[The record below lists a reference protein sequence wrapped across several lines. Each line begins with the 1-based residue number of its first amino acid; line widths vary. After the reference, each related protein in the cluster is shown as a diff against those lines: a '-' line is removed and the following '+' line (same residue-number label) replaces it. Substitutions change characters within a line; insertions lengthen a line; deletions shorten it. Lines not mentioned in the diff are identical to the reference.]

1 MQAQLSL
8 PSLSAGM
15 PARSLSRTDFVKS
28 AIDIEVQDTL
38 VRDVDERR
46 ASSVMER
53 QYPAAQSYYN
63 TMLELKEVY
72 EREERERELARQ
84 KEEGRKLQDAFVHL
98 DHDLNTEWDERMH
111 QFELKCEEM
120 WKHLAERHAV
130 AKEELNKSCEPLRR
144 LKPKFSPELL
154 AMMRSE
160 SVLAKQHRYNESNEV
175 KRRVEIRKAVELED
189 FNQSIATRIR
199 LRYERLEAAQ
209 EEERKETHARIHGM
223 RTTIRRKRDLA
234 MKRQRQRLTNNSH
247 DMTHAHR
254 LEFSDIQARVPKLA
268 VKPRRSFMHTSSTFK
283 GTHICRELAPTHT
296 PGSWGGVLAV
306 VDMQASQSMAE
317 QMNLTRSV
325 EFTGREY

>member
-154 AMMRSE
+154 DD
-160 SVLAKQHRYNESNEV
+160 EV
-175 KRRVEIRKAVELED
+175 GECAGQAASIQRVQRGETPCRNTQSGGARGLQPVYRDAHTVEIRAAGSCAGRGAQRDARTDTWDADDYSPEARSRDEK
-189 FNQSIATRIR
+189 T
-199 LRYERLEAAQ
+199 EAAPHKQ
-209 EEERKETHARIHGM
+209 
-223 RTTIRRKRDLA
+223 
-234 MKRQRQRLTNNSH
+234 
-247 DMTHAHR
+247 
-254 LEFSDIQARVPKLA
+254 
-268 VKPRRSFMHTSSTFK
+268 
-283 GTHICRELAPTHT
+283 
-296 PGSWGGVLAV
+296 
-306 VDMQASQSMAE
+306 
-317 QMNLTRSV
+317 LTRHD
-325 EFTGREY
+325 TRPQT